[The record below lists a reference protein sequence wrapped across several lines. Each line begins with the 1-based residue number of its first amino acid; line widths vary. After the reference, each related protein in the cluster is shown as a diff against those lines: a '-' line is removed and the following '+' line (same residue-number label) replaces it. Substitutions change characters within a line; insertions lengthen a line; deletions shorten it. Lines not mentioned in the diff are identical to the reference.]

1 MDLDEFQ
8 NNRSECVRLSGT
20 QLVVA
25 LDSTYSVLSPLRIRV
40 ASPVLNIY
48 WLPHGMMWHTQTT
61 TIAVIGTYISFIFLR
76 LNQAPLKT
84 SSAKNNGKNIPLF
97 VTFSRSDCLLA
108 ASSSVANFQSGCCYR
123 YSVYDDLISAPI
135 LLLSVVVY
143 SSAPLSAN
151 QTAFALFDQPITARC

>member
-1 MDLDEFQ
+1 MCSSHRNSVGSGARCYSVF
-8 NNRSECVRLSGT
+8 SPVRL
-20 QLVVA
+20 
-25 LDSTYSVLSPLRIRV
+25 RV

-48 WLPHGMMWHTQTT
+48 WLPHGMWHTQTT
-61 TIAVIGTYISFIFLR
+61 TIAVIATYISFIFLR
-76 LNQAPLKT
+76 LSQAPLKT
-84 SSAKNNGKNIPLF
+84 SSAKNNGKKIPFF

-108 ASSSVANFQSGCCYR
+108 ASSSVPNFQSGCCYR

-151 QTAFALFDQPITARC
+151 QTAFALFGQPITARC